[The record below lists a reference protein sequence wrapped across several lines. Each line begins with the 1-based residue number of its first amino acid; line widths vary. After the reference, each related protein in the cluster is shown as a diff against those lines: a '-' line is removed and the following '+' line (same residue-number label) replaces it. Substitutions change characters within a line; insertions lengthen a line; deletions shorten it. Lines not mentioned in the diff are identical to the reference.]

1 MHAWPATRE
10 AFRQA
15 ARWFVDTSSLVN
27 DWERPGLGEWT
38 VRDLVGHTSRAL
50 LTVETYLGQAP
61 AASGAAASGAAAS
74 GAAVAVLSAV
84 DYYPLA
90 LASLGDPATVAR
102 RGRDAGAA
110 LGPDPAR
117 QVSVIADRV
126 LQLVAETAGD
136 AVVATPVG
144 AMRLADYLPT
154 RIFEL
159 TVHTCDLRA
168 SLGVQAQVPDAA
180 ASVSLHL
187 LGDLALRKGLAADLL
202 LAATGRGSLP
212 AGFTV
217 L

>member
-1 MHAWPATRE
+1 MNDDSMHAWPATRE

-61 AASGAAASGAAAS
+61 AAS

>member
-1 MHAWPATRE
+1 MNDASMRAWPDTRE

-15 ARWFVDTSSLVN
+15 ARWFVDTASAVV
-27 DWERPGLGEWT
+27 DWEQPGLGEWS

-50 LTVETYLGQAP
+50 LTVETYLGPTIPGTAVEIAVP
-61 AASGAAASGAAAS
+61 SAA
-74 GAAVAVLSAV
+74 
-84 DYYPLA
+84 DYYVLA
-90 LASLGDPATVAR
+90 LASLGDPSMVAQ

-110 LGPDPAR
+110 LGGDPAHR
-117 QVSVIADRV
+117 VSVIADRV
-126 LQLVAETAGD
+126 LLLVDGVDGD
-136 AVVATPVG
+136 AVVAAPVG

-159 TVHTCDLRA
+159 TVHTCDLA
-168 SLGVQAQVPDAA
+168 TSQGVPARVPDAV

-187 LGDLALRKGLAADLL
+187 LGDLAVRKGLAAALL

>member
-61 AASGAAASGAAAS
+61 AAS